1 MSGIIPKRILEDIR
15 FNNDIA
21 EVIGSYFT
29 LKPAGGSFKACCP
42 FHKEKTPSFTVNPQ
56 RQIYHCFGCG
66 AGGDVFAF
74 LMQHE
79 GVDFIT
85 AARMLAQRAGIAIE
99 LDEQKDDGS
108 PRKDDL
114 YKIHED
120 LSHFYQRCLLKMKSA
135 EHARLYLQERGLDDK
150 VIEEF
155 RIGFAP
161 DRWDTVL
168 QWGEKN
174 KYTPEQL
181 EACGLILK
189 PSKPDSKV
197 KFYDR
202 FRNRLMFPIF
212 DQQSRVIGFSG
223 RALEEDP
230 RSGKYINSPETSLFH
245 KSRVLYALDKARRHI
260 VSAESREAIVC
271 EGQIDVIRCHQ
282 AGVLNSVAAQGTA
295 FTEDH
300 ARILKRYA
308 DSVIVVFDTDKAG
321 QDAAIKTASLFMIA
335 GIAVRIACLPDKQDP
350 DSFIS
355 EKGVDEFRAILK
367 RSVSAVAFQI
377 HVLSEREN
385 TDSEVGIMRTAR
397 AVLETINSCPSS
409 VQQAKLIQEAA
420 ERLNLPASALN
431 DDLLRIRKK
440 SYPKSQQDD
449 FAPSDADI
457 EAETVIPSEEILLCE
472 HIVQAI
478 DEPEL
483 APLITKYLPLDSI
496 SHPACRAIVEASLA
510 SFSSGE
516 SVNNELRKNDACP
529 EQAQRLAARV
539 QMEPTKVKGEEYSR
553 LDAVKDIILTIWRR
567 RLQKERKSLLDK
579 SEKKDVERRHEITLD
594 LKALNTWHKGSAII
608 EMELGH

>member
-1 MSGIIPKRILEDIR
+1 MSRIIPKRILEDVR
-15 FNNDIA
+15 FNNDIV
-21 EVIGSYFT
+21 EVIGSYFA
-29 LKPAGGSFKACCP
+29 LKRGGGSFKACCP

-79 GVDFIT
+79 GVDFVT
-85 AARMLAQRAGIAIE
+85 AAKMLAQRAGIAIE

-114 YKIHED
+114 YKIHEE

-135 EHARLYLQERGLDDK
+135 EHARAYLKERGLDAT

-174 KYTPEQL
+174 KHSVEQL

-189 PSKPDSKV
+189 PSKENAKV

-202 FRNRLMFPIF
+202 FRNRLMFPIL

-260 VSAESREAIVC
+260 VSADSREAIVC

-282 AGVLNSVAAQGTA
+282 AGVLNAVAAQGTA
-295 FTEDH
+295 FTDDH

-308 DSVIVVFDTDKAG
+308 DSVVIVFDTDKAG
-321 QDAAIKTASLFMIA
+321 QDASIKTASVLMTA
-335 GIAVRIACLPDKQDP
+335 GIAVRIACLPDKDDP
-350 DSFIS
+350 DSFIRK
-355 EKGVDEFRAILK
+355 KGVDEFRAIVD
-367 RSVSAVAFQI
+367 RAVSAVAFQVR
-377 HVLSEREN
+377 VLSEREN
-385 TDSEVGIMRTAR
+385 TESEVGLLRTAR
-397 AVLETINSCPSS
+397 SILETINSCPSA

-420 ERLNLPASALN
+420 ERLNLPASALQ
-431 DDLLRIRKK
+431 DDLQRIKK
-440 SYPKSQQDD
+440 SYRATSQVDD
-449 FAPSDADI
+449 FVPGNDDG
-457 EAETVIPSEEILLCE
+457 ETETPIPTEEILLCE
-472 HIVQAI
+472 HMVQAV
-478 DEPEL
+478 DEPDL
-483 APLITKYLPLDSI
+483 APLIRKYLPLDSI
-496 SHPACRAIVEASLA
+496 SHPVCRAVVEASLI
-510 SFSSGE
+510 SFDGGQ
-516 SVNNELRKNDACP
+516 SVNDELRKNDAYP
-529 EQAQRLAARV
+529 EQAQRLAARL
-539 QMEPTKVKGEEYSR
+539 QMEPTKVRGEEYSR
-553 LDAVKDIILTIWRR
+553 LDAVRDIILGIWRR
-567 RLQKERKSLLDK
+567 KLLKERDVLRDK
-579 SEKKDVERRHEITLD
+579 TEKESTARKTQITYD
-594 LKALNTWHKGSAII
+594 LKALQSWQSGSAII
-608 EMELGH
+608 EIELGH